1 MHEIGAYPVMRG
13 RVSVEKRVSGGL
25 SRSMSHMVYCPLCL
39 GWRNMAMSRL
49 QAPFPPHSQGLSTHG
64 PPKAELFTQ
73 RNWPEE
79 DRKTN
84 RDQHK
89 TKKLQD
95 APITNQS
102 GLGISV
108 TERKA
113 WQLSQMIILWLLY
126 TVTCMYRVRVNPNE
140 WWAKVSNSFSGT
152 VALDEKVWNKAA
164 LKKSSQWHP
173 LHE

>member
-1 MHEIGAYPVMRG
+1 MWTVIISIHPWCHETPKIQYIVRTKHSNEKFNMHKIGAYPVMRG

-73 RNWPEE
+73 RNWPGE

-95 APITNQS
+95 APIRHKSVWVRHFNNREESLTVITNDN
-102 GLGISV
+102 LV
-108 TERKA
+108 TV
-113 WQLSQMIILWLLY
+113 IY
-126 TVTCMYRVRVNPNE
+126 GYMY
-140 WWAKVSNSFSGT
+140 AQG
-152 VALDEKVWNKAA
+152 
-164 LKKSSQWHP
+164 
-173 LHE
+173 